1 MARKSLR
8 YTVDAEGRDKG
19 KTFVITEMSSAD
31 AERWALKALSALVA
45 SGVEIPDDVAQGGI
59 AAVAKMG
66 IQAFGG
72 IAWDRAE
79 PLLAEM
85 FTCIQIQ
92 PGQNTNVVRAL
103 IDDDIEEVATR
114 IRLRIVT
121 FDLHVGFSATAAQL
135 TSA

>member
-19 KTFVITEMSSAD
+19 KTFVITEMSSAS

-45 SGVEIPDDVAQGGI
+45 SGMEIPDNVAQGGI

-79 PLLAEM
+79 PLLQEM
-85 FTCIQIQ
+85 FACIQIQ
-92 PGQNTNVVRAL
+92 PGQNTNVVRGL